1 MGYIVN
7 KVLFKYLVW
16 LFSCFIASGILVIG
30 VHEFF
35 HTLSR
40 TLDRKSDNLR
50 QKIDITR
57 FLLEDVHRLQISF
70 LGLSAA
76 TKTEKLRLEIAASIE
91 ATLDRLLEKNTTLVQ
106 GGTLSIPLSHNSTQ
120 SVTKTYTPSL
130 SLGSPQALL
139 FHHGEI
145 REKLRRILELLE
157 TRDRY
162 FAQNHP
168 DLNTLAFHIRG
179 ENQVVSSLLSRYEIE
194 VETALETENRYL
206 ESFQEQKVRED
217 RYYYAGEIIL
227 IALTLVLVSF
237 LIYKIVL
244 QIIQLY
250 KELENRLYV
259 DHLTKLYNRTALLRD
274 IALVRSPAVLLIDI
288 NAFRTINELYG
299 VEVGNEVLVLFS
311 TLLQEFTKRHR
322 LDLYRLSG
330 DEFVILRSDSSYDS
344 DACSKMIE
352 KLLTRVKEYTIRVRS
367 LKEPLYLDICIGV
380 SFEKENLLGT
390 ADIALNEAKKTH
402 THVVFYRDIHA
413 IKQEIEKDVYW
424 KNKIARGIECDLF
437 MPFFQPIVAANGKIV
452 KYEALMRL
460 QDDED
465 PTRFYAPN
473 DFLETAIKTHQY
485 SEISR
490 MMLFKSIDIAAKTRT
505 CISLNMSYLDLI
517 NTPFCK
523 ELYERIEAT
532 ATGELL
538 VVEFLESQG
547 VQNYATVQAFVQK
560 FRTLG
565 VRFAIDD
572 FGSGYSNYA
581 YVFEL
586 SPDFIKIDGSLIQ
599 HIAHDPKALALVQAI
614 VLFSQKIGI
623 QTVAEFVYAQEVYEE
638 ALALQIDLFQGYYFG
653 KPEKTFR
660 P

>member
-1 MGYIVN
+1 
-7 KVLFKYLVW
+7 
-16 LFSCFIASGILVIG
+16 
-30 VHEFF
+30 
-35 HTLSR
+35 
-40 TLDRKSDNLR
+40 
-50 QKIDITR
+50 
-57 FLLEDVHRLQISF
+57 
-70 LGLSAA
+70 
-76 TKTEKLRLEIAASIE
+76 
-91 ATLDRLLEKNTTLVQ
+91 
-106 GGTLSIPLSHNSTQ
+106 
-120 SVTKTYTPSL
+120 
-130 SLGSPQALL
+130 
-139 FHHGEI
+139 
-145 REKLRRILELLE
+145 
-157 TRDRY
+157 
-162 FAQNHP
+162 
-168 DLNTLAFHIRG
+168 
-179 ENQVVSSLLSRYEIE
+179 
-194 VETALETENRYL
+194 
-206 ESFQEQKVRED
+206 
-217 RYYYAGEIIL
+217 
-227 IALTLVLVSF
+227 
-237 LIYKIVL
+237 
-244 QIIQLY
+244 
-250 KELENRLYV
+250 
-259 DHLTKLYNRTALLRD
+259 
-274 IALVRSPAVLLIDI
+274 
-288 NAFRTINELYG
+288 
-299 VEVGNEVLVLFS
+299 
-311 TLLQEFTKRHR
+311 
-322 LDLYRLSG
+322 
-330 DEFVILRSDSSYDS
+330 
-344 DACSKMIE
+344 
-352 KLLTRVKEYTIRVRS
+352 
-367 LKEPLYLDICIGV
+367 
-380 SFEKENLLGT
+380 
-390 ADIALNEAKKTH
+390 
-402 THVVFYRDIHA
+402 
-413 IKQEIEKDVYW
+413 
-424 KNKIARGIECDLF
+424 

-653 KPEKTFR
+653 KPEKTFC

>member
-1 MGYIVN
+1 MGYIVH

-40 TLDRKSDNLR
+40 TLDQKSDNLR

-76 TKTEKLRLEIAASIE
+76 TKTEKQRLEVATSIE
-91 ATLDRLLEKNTTLVQ
+91 TTLNRLLEKNTTLLQ

-120 SVTKTYTPSL
+120 SVTKTYTPAL
-130 SLGSPQALL
+130 SLGSPQTLA
-139 FHHGEI
+139 FHQNEI
-145 REKLRRILELLE
+145 REKLRTILKLLE

-168 DLNTLAFHIRG
+168 DLNTLAFQIRG

-194 VETALETENRYL
+194 VETALEAENRYL
-206 ESFQEQKVRED
+206 ETFQAQKVRED
-217 RYYYAGEIIL
+217 RYYYTGEILL
-227 IALTLVLVSF
+227 IALTLMIVSF

-311 TLLQEFTKRHR
+311 TLLQEFTKHRR

-330 DEFVILRSDSSYDS
+330 DEFVILRSDSTYDRI
-344 DACSKMIE
+344 ACSNLIE
-352 KLLTRVKEYTIRVRS
+352 ELLNRVKEHTIHVRS
-367 LKEPLYLDICIGV
+367 LKEPLHLDICIGV

-390 ADIALNEAKKTH
+390 ADIALNEAKKAH
-402 THVVFYRDIHA
+402 QHAVFYHDIHSVMH
-413 IKQEIEKDVYW
+413 EIEKNVYW

-437 MPFFQPIVAANGKIV
+437 MPFFQPIVDSNGKVV

-465 PTRFYAPN
+465 PTRFYTPN

-517 NTPFCK
+517 HTAFCRD
-523 ELYERIEAT
+523 LYDHIEKT
-532 ATGELL
+532 NTGELL
-538 VVEFLESQG
+538 VIEFLESQD
-547 VQNYATVQAFVQK
+547 VQNYATVQAFAHH

-565 VRFAIDD
+565 VRFSIDD

-599 HIAHDPKALALVQAI
+599 HIASDPKALALVQAI
-614 VLFSQKIGI
+614 VLFSKKLGI
-623 QTVAEFVYAQEVYEE
+623 QTVAEFVLSQEIYEE
-638 ALALQIDLFQGYYFG
+638 ALKLQIDLFQGYYFG
-653 KPEKTFR
+653 KPERTFQA
-660 P
+660 